1 MNLKIFQLIG
11 FNWLCFMY
19 ENKLN
24 AILADEMGLGKT
36 CQSIAFLAYVCQ
48 KKKNS
53 TNVIIVPSSTL
64 ENWSRELRNWF
75 PDFKFEIYRG
85 LPDERRIQRKQLIKK
100 LN

>member
-1 MNLKIFQLIG
+1 MNLKTFQLIG

-64 ENWSRELRNWF
+64 ENWSRE
-75 PDFKFEIYRG
+75 IG
-85 LPDERRIQRKQLIKK
+85 K
-100 LN
+100 LLG